1 MTIYQ
6 IYVQGSSTL
15 FDSKFKM
22 HSKKV
27 YINYPSKEEI
37 DDFIKLCTDEKYLV
51 SYTLQNCLANVGII
65 SINNTAI
72 IEINFFI
79 ISLLLNSIFF
89 HNLFS

>member
-37 DDFIKLCTDEKYLV
+37 DDFIKLCTDEKYFD
-51 SYTLQNCLANVGII
+51 TLDTEHDYKVV
-65 SINNTAI
+65 INEFEL
-72 IEINFFI
+72 IEN
-79 ISLLLNSIFF
+79 
-89 HNLFS
+89 